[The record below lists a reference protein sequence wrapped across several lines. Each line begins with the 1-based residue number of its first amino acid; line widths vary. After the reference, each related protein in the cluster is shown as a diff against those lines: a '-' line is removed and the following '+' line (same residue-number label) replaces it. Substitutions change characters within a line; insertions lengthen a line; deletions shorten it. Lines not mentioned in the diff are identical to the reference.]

1 MLPAMFDVGS
11 DQLRMARR
19 PLAAL
24 DFEIKGQNFLR
35 IGIELAEGDVRDI
48 EPALAVAAELGPTPA
63 LRCMFNLSRSPMR
76 HRSES
81 PVCLVGAGLLHHKKG
96 DTAIARENL
105 YLNYGLLDLATILHE
120 AG

>member
-48 EPALAVAAELGPTPA
+48 EPAPGRRCRTRPDPSTSVYVQSEQITNATP
-63 LRCMFNLSRSPMR
+63 LRISRLPSWSWSSSPQ
-76 HRSES
+76 E
-81 PVCLVGAGLLHHKKG
+81 G
-96 DTAIARENL
+96 
-105 YLNYGLLDLATILHE
+105 
-120 AG
+120 